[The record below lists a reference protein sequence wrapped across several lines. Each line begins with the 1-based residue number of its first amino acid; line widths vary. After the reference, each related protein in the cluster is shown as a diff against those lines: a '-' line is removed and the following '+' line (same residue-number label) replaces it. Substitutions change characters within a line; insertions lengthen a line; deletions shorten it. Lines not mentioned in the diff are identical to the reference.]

1 MPEENPDDQNAIR
14 LDVSR
19 MRPAEASKM
28 VASRIWRTREG
39 QRLLIRSDREVN
51 FLLPVLAEN
60 GFTYER
66 PQEED
71 GVHTVRAVRK

>member
-1 MPEENPDDQNAIR
+1 VDHDADQGALR
-14 LDVSR
+14 LDITR
-19 MRPAEASKM
+19 MRPAEATKM

-39 QRLLIRSDREVN
+39 QRLVITSDRELN
-51 FLLPVLAEN
+51 YLLPVLAEH

-66 PQEED
+66 PREED

>member
-1 MPEENPDDQNAIR
+1 MAEDLDEGAMR
-14 LDVSR
+14 LNVSR
-19 MRPAEASKM
+19 MRPTDASKM

-39 QRLLIRSDREVN
+39 QRLVITSDRDLS

-66 PQEED
+66 PREED
-71 GVHTVRAVRK
+71 GIHRLRAVRK

>member
-1 MPEENPDDQNAIR
+1 MEGNADEGALR
-14 LDVSR
+14 LDVKR

-39 QRLLIRSDREVN
+39 QRLVITSDREIT

-66 PQEED
+66 PREED